1 MNGDD
6 IDVDVMMAG
15 SAEGVFLADRY
26 RIVRQLGSGG
36 MGSVWLAE
44 DIQLDKKHFAIK
56 MLPSVLV
63 SNARAYRQLKS
74 EALVAMK
81 LTHPNIVTLR
91 AFEENGGNPFLVMD
105 YIEGRTLDNCL
116 EEWGNLSPEETAA
129 VLRPI
134 AEALDYA
141 HTQGIVHRDIKPGN
155 VIVRSDGMPFILD
168 FGIAREVQESMTHV
182 TGNPSSGTLL
192 YMSPEQLVGEGPQ
205 PAQDI
210 YSFAAMAYECIKG
223 KPPFTR
229 GDIEYQIVNKVPEPL
244 VEGGDNDTPIVS
256 AIMAGLSKSPDERP
270 QTCLSL
276 LAVGVFSQSQ
286 RAVLSPC
293 AAESARPTSGGILG
307 GICGWPAAFK
317 KPLVVAVAV
326 LMLLVVL
333 LYSLFTGGNKAV
345 RDAVTGELWPTRR
358 LLLSPEGKAF
368 LSAPKDIKRIEIPD
382 GVVKIAEGALA
393 GQREL
398 LAVSIP
404 PSVAEIGKNAFKDCG
419 KLSGVYLSDLAA
431 WCEVQFSLGDF
442 IFEDKFE
449 GQPLCGRNLFLNG
462 ELINELK
469 IPSGVKS
476 IPPSAFHGCRSIGRV
491 YLPASVMDV
500 GANAFAGC
508 PNFVEFIVA
517 EDNQFYKSVNG
528 LLLTKDGRTLVAV
541 PAGKETV
548 LIPDCVEAIGEQ
560 AAFLCCKLKEMTIPR
575 DIASVGS
582 EAFAYC
588 SSLKRFD
595 VSKDNRHFSSAG
607 GFLLT
612 KSGKVLQA
620 VPGGLTQVDIPQG
633 VEVVGG
639 TAAVGCEKIAELK
652 IPEGVAI
659 LDFKAF
665 GGCSN
670 LVKVELPRSL
680 TILGRHWGAFMGC
693 SKLAEIVIPEGI
705 DAIGPGAF
713 QGCKGLRDVT
723 IRYGARSIGR
733 FAFEW
738 ASISNI
744 TIPASVTKIE
754 ERAFGDCKFLESVT
768 IPESLTDIASNA
780 FEGCDCLLDKNG
792 RPRLTRVPNGTAN
805 TK

>member
-1 MNGDD
+1 MTYNT
-6 IDVDVMMAG
+6 IDNDAKMAG
-15 SAEGVFLADRY
+15 GAQVAILAGRY
-26 RIVRQLGSGG
+26 RVVRQLGQGG
-36 MGSVWLAE
+36 MGSVWLVE
-44 DIQLDKKHFAIK
+44 DSQLDGKLFAIK

-91 AFEENGGNPFLVMD
+91 AFEENDGNPFLVMD
-105 YIEGRTLDNCL
+105 YIKGQTLDDCL
-116 EEWGNLSPEETAA
+116 EEWGNLSPEETT
-129 VLRPI
+129 VLLKPI

-141 HTQGIVHRDIKPGN
+141 HSQGIVHRDIKPGN
-155 VIVRSDGMPFILD
+155 VMINSDGTPYILD

-182 TGNPSSGTLL
+182 TGSPSSGTLL
-192 YMSPEQLVGEGPQ
+192 YMSPEQLNGEGPQ

-210 YSFAAMAYECIKG
+210 YSFAAMAYECITG
-223 KPPFTR
+223 TPPFTR
-229 GDIEYQIVNKVPEPL
+229 GNIEYQIVNKAPEPL
-244 VEGGDNDTPIVS
+244 VVSGGSDAPIVS
-256 AIMAGLSKSPDERP
+256 GIMAGLSKSSDKRP
-270 QTCLSL
+270 PTCLAL
-276 LAVGVFSQSQ
+276 LAGGAFSQSQ
-286 RAVLSPC
+286 GAGLSPS
-293 AAESARPTSGGILG
+293 AAKSARPASGSTLG
-307 GICGWPAAFK
+307 RVCGLPAFFK
-317 KPLVVAVAV
+317 KPLAVAVAV
-326 LMLLVVL
+326 LLLLVAL
-333 LYSLFTGGNKAV
+333 LYSLYTGGNKAA
-345 RDAVTGELWPTRR
+345 RDALTGMLGQAKS
-358 LLLSPEGKAF
+358 LALSPDGKEF
-368 LSAPKDIKRIEIPD
+368 LSAPPDVKEVSIPD
-382 GVVKIAEGALA
+382 GVAKIAENALA

-398 LAVSIP
+398 LTVSIP
-404 PSVAEIGKNAFKDCG
+404 PSVTEIGKNVFKDCG

-476 IPPSAFHGCRSIGRV
+476 IPPSAFHGCRSIVRV
-491 YLPASVMDV
+491 YLPASVMV
-500 GANAFAGC
+500 VSANAFAGC

-517 EDNQFYKSVNG
+517 EDNQYYKSVNG

-548 LIPDCVEAIGEQ
+548 LIPDGVETIGEQ

-588 SSLKRFD
+588 SNLKRFD

-723 IRYGARSIGR
+723 IRYGAKSIGR

-738 ASISNI
+738 TSISKV

-768 IPESLTDIASNA
+768 IPDSLTDIASNA